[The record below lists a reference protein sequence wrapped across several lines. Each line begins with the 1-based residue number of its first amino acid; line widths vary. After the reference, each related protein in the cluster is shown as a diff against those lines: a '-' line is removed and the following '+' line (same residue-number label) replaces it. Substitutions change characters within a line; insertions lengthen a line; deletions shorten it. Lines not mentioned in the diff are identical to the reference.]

1 MGTATKAKQAAIG
14 ALSTAVGFMVAHQG
28 VLAATN
34 EVLNPLDRPS
44 SSTNNTDLRS
54 GVVSLINYFLGFLG
68 LVAVIVIIFSGVKLV
83 ASQGNDGKVK
93 EAQKT
98 ILYAALGL
106 LIVFF
111 AYAIVNF
118 IVSIVV

>member
-1 MGTATKAKQAAIG
+1 MGIATKAKSALTASIAAM
-14 ALSTAVGFMVAHQG
+14 VGTYAQSAFAQP
-28 VLAATN
+28 N
-34 EVLNPLDRPS
+34 SVLNPLDRPQAS
-44 SSTNNTDLRS
+44 ANNTDLRS
-54 GVVSLINYFLGFLG
+54 GVISLINYFLGFLG
-68 LVAVIVIIFSGVKLV
+68 LIAVIVIIFSGVKLV

-118 IVSIVV
+118 IVNVIV